1 MTLPLP
7 YLFESTNEELPER
20 KKIIRALGEF
30 RQEWQK
36 ITEGDDLTSIQASVG
51 LLLNDVADKLG
62 LSPQERHVVL
72 GSKLLNEVKMFVST
86 NISPE

>member
-20 KKIIRALGEF
+20 TKIIRALGEF

-86 NISPE
+86 NISPK